1 MTFTP
6 AAVIEDPTIVCR
18 VVQAL
23 EGKAFWH
30 AYIEPKTVGILALR
44 KDDTS

>member
-6 AAVIEDPTIVCR
+6 AAILEDPTIVCR
-18 VVQAL
+18 VVQEM
-23 EGKAFWH
+23 EGKVFWH

-44 KDDTS
+44 KDNAA